1 MSDADR
7 YTWQT
12 GRYAKQILFHGVG
25 KEGQDKIARSRVT
38 VVGLGALG
46 SVIASNLCRAGVG
59 HLRIVDRDFVEL
71 SNLQR
76 QILFDEE
83 DADKRMPKAAAA
95 AEKLRAINSEIE
107 IEPLIVDVSADNV
120 EEIVENSTV
129 VMDGTDNLETRFLLN
144 DACVKHDLPW
154 IHGAALGAT
163 GNVMTIVPGE
173 TSCLRCLM
181 EDAPTPGT
189 MPSCDTEGVLAA
201 LTGVVGSVECAEALK
216 LLVGRCPPSA
226 LLCIDVWERDFYDIT
241 VERREECPACGR
253 GEYAYLSG
261 TRTSWTTT
269 LCGRDAVQIV
279 PPTEQEI
286 SLEDLRQRLS
296 RIGSV
301 SYNGFLL
308 SFETEDRELVIF
320 PTGRAIIRGTTD
332 ETEARSLYT
341 RYVGT

>member
-1 MSDADR
+1 MSDTNR
-7 YTWQT
+7 HTWQS
-12 GRYAKQILFHGVG
+12 GRYAKQILFHGIG
-25 KEGQDKIARSRVT
+25 QGGQDRIAESRVT
-38 VVGLGALG
+38 VIGLGALG
-46 SVIASNLCRAGVG
+46 TVIASNLCRAGVG

-83 DADKRMPKAAAA
+83 DAGRRMPKAPAAA
-95 AEKLRAINSEIE
+95 KKLRAINSEVE
-107 IEPLIVDVSADNV
+107 VDPLIADVSGENV
-120 EEIVENSTV
+120 EEIVAGSTLV
-129 VMDGTDNLETRFLLN
+129 LDGTDNLETRFLIN
-144 DACVKHDLPW
+144 DACVKHDVPW
-154 IHGAALGAT
+154 IYGAALGAT
-163 GNVMTIVPGE
+163 GNVMTVVPGE
-173 TSCLRCLM
+173 TPCLRCLM
-181 EDAPTPGT
+181 EEAPAPGT
-189 MPSCDTEGVLAA
+189 MPSCDTEGVLGA
-201 LTGVVGSVECAEALK
+201 LTGVVASVECAEALK
-216 LLVGRCPPSA
+216 LLVGRRPPSA

-241 VERREECPACGR
+241 VERREDCPACGR

-261 TRTSWTTT
+261 ARTSWTTA

-286 SLEDLRQRLS
+286 SLKELERRLA

-308 SFETEDRELVIF
+308 SFETDDRELVIF

-341 RYVGT
+341 RYVGV